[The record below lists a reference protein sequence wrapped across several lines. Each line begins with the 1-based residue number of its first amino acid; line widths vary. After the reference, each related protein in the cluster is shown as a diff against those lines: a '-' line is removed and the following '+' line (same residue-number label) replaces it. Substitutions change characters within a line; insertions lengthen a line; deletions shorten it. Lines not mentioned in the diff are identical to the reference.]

1 MIEAIFVE
9 DSEYSKVKLK
19 QFEKLQCLIPKTL
32 PTPSCEKIVLPGKYE
47 AVPNHA
53 HCGNC
58 RNSLSHFFRKNF
70 VKATVL
76 LKKLLNS

>member
-1 MIEAIFVE
+1 MIEAILVA

-47 AVPNHA
+47 VCSA
-53 HCGNC
+53 
-58 RNSLSHFFRKNF
+58 
-70 VKATVL
+70 
-76 LKKLLNS
+76 